1 MLTMKNMRYS
11 NWQLT
16 VLVILRVLIGWHF
29 LYEGLVKVV
38 NPGWS
43 AASFLQASQG
53 PFADFFKGM
62 ASNQGILATIDFCNQ
77 WGLVL
82 VGLSLMVGLF
92 SRWACLGGMALLFLY
107 YISNPPFIGLNPTAV
122 AEGSY
127 LIVNKN
133 LIELFALFVL
143 FLFPT
148 DKSIGLG
155 KLMPLLSWQG
165 LSNKQQAA
173 SNKYGKKH
181 LLSIILLLVWGISG
195 SYAQKREIGSHVNGQ
210 SIGGYHVYFGT
221 IHNHSNV
228 SDGLGTPNE
237 AYYYAFRYSDYD
249 FFGLADHDLMMDR
262 PEWEAIKKAA
272 NDFNRDGV
280 FTTFSGFEWSSDVGH
295 VTVINSEEYCSC
307 KVEPE
312 NTFRGLLDWVNN
324 HECVAFFNHPGRED
338 VYDNEF
344 NHFTDTPS
352 DKFVGIEL
360 WNGRNDF
367 SRYYY
372 NDGYFTDDG
381 KKSFYDE
388 AISRGWSIGA
398 AGSEDNHRG
407 DHGSYTQKRL
417 AILAD
422 TLTRSALYDA
432 LKARRF
438 YSTLDK
444 SLALSFKVGGN
455 EMGASIASGNY
466 GFIVTASDRENE
478 VFTIVQ
484 IYKNGKRL
492 SEWNIIEMN
501 VNVSGTIETSPGDY
515 FYVKI
520 TQQDGDEAISSPI
533 FIQ

>member
-1 MLTMKNMRYS
+1 
-11 NWQLT
+11 
-16 VLVILRVLIGWHF
+16 
-29 LYEGLVKVV
+29 
-38 NPGWS
+38 
-43 AASFLQASQG
+43 
-53 PFADFFKGM
+53 
-62 ASNQGILATIDFCNQ
+62 
-77 WGLVL
+77 
-82 VGLSLMVGLF
+82 
-92 SRWACLGGMALLFLY
+92 
-107 YISNPPFIGLNPTAV
+107 
-122 AEGSY
+122 
-127 LIVNKN
+127 
-133 LIELFALFVL
+133 
-143 FLFPT
+143 
-148 DKSIGLG
+148 
-155 KLMPLLSWQG
+155 
-165 LSNKQQAA
+165 
-173 SNKYGKKH
+173 
-181 LLSIILLLVWGISG
+181 
-195 SYAQKREIGSHVNGQ
+195 
-210 SIGGYHVYFGT
+210 
-221 IHNHSNV
+221 
-228 SDGLGTPNE
+228 
-237 AYYYAFRYSDYD
+237 
-249 FFGLADHDLMMDR
+249 MMDQ

-295 VTVINSEEYCSC
+295 VTVINSEEYCCC

-312 NTFRGLLDWVNN
+312 NTFCGLLDWVNN

-372 NDGYFTDDG
+372 NDGYFRYDG

-407 DHGSYTQKRL
+407 DHGSYTKKRL

-466 GFIVTASDRENE
+466 GFNVSAYDRESE
-478 VFTIVQ
+478 VFTQVQ
-484 IYKNGKRL
+484 LYKNGDLLK
-492 SEWNIIEMN
+492 EWQMVETRVDINEIIH
-501 VNVSGTIETSPGDY
+501 TSSGDY
-515 FYVKI
+515 FYVKV
-520 TQQDGDEAISSPI
+520 TQQDGNEAISSPI